1 MREWIGN
8 LMNETRKDLIT
19 RLRKIEGQV
28 KGIQRMIEKE
38 EDCTNILVQ
47 IAAVRSA
54 VNKVGGLVLESYS
67 KSCVVKITENSD
79 PEAEIKRLIETIVRF
94 TK

>member
-1 MREWIGN
+1 
-8 LMNETRKDLIT
+8 MNEIRKDLIT

-54 VNKVGGLVLESYS
+54 VNKVGGLVLENYS
-67 KSCVVKITENSD
+67 KNCVVKITENSD
-79 PEAEIKRLIETIVRF
+79 PEAEMKRLIETIVRF

>member
-1 MREWIGN
+1 
-8 LMNETRKDLIT
+8 MNETRKDLIT

-54 VNKVGGLVLESYS
+54 VNKVGGLVLENYS
-67 KSCVVKITENSD
+67 KNCVVKITENSD
-79 PEAEIKRLIETIVRF
+79 PEAEMKRLIETIVRF

>member
-1 MREWIGN
+1 
-8 LMNETRKDLIT
+8 MNETRKDLIT

>member
-1 MREWIGN
+1 
-8 LMNETRKDLIT
+8 MNETRKDLIT

-54 VNKVGGLVLESYS
+54 VNKVGGLVLENYS
-67 KSCVVKITENSD
+67 KDCVVRITENSE

>member
-1 MREWIGN
+1 
-8 LMNETRKDLIT
+8 MNETRKDLIT

-54 VNKVGGLVLESYS
+54 VNKVGGLVLENYS
-67 KSCVVKITENSD
+67 KNCVVKITENSD

>member
-1 MREWIGN
+1 
-8 LMNETRKDLIT
+8 MNETRKDLIT

-54 VNKVGGLVLESYS
+54 VNKVGGLVLENYS